1 MEIAQ
6 LLDETVEPQLIAWL
20 RKWPNA
26 LDALNNIADLFV
38 GIQENRILG
47 QVSQQV
53 SISGPVHIGK
63 GTKIH
68 PFVTI
73 EGPVIIGENV
83 SVRSHSII
91 RSQAYIGSDCVVGHS
106 ADVKRS
112 ICLNGAKMQ
121 CGIFLGD
128 SVLGCGARIGS
139 GVITANR
146 KFNQTEVYVKDSAS
160 SLPRK
165 SGREFFGAIIGR
177 YCRLG
182 ANVVTY
188 PGTIIQEHTWVGA
201 GCVLHGTY
209 GPDQFVS
216 VKQELDI
223 RPKKRRIFALEKGSM
238 SMSKGPSEKF
248 KFTTRLLQPLA

>member
-1 MEIAQ
+1 MEIEQ
-6 LLDETVEPQLIAWL
+6 LLDETVEPQLVAWL
-20 RKWPNA
+20 KKWPDA
-26 LDALNNIADLFV
+26 LEALNNITELFV
-38 GIQENRILG
+38 DIRENCILG
-47 QVSQQV
+47 EVSENV
-53 SISGPVHIGK
+53 SITGPVHIGK
-63 GTKIH
+63 GSKIH

-73 EGPVIIGENV
+73 QGPVIIGENV
-83 SVRSHSII
+83 SVRSHSIL
-91 RSQAYIGSDCVVGHS
+91 RSQTYIGSNCVVGHS

-112 ICLNGAKMQ
+112 LCLNGAKMQ

-146 KFNQTEVYVKDSAS
+146 KFNQTEVYVKDIATNP
-160 SLPRK
+160 PRK

-188 PGTIIQEHTWVGA
+188 PGTIIREHTWVGA

-223 RPKKRRIFALEKGSM
+223 RPKKRLNLRSGKG
-238 SMSKGPSEKF
+238 EYEH
-248 KFTTRLLQPLA
+248 L